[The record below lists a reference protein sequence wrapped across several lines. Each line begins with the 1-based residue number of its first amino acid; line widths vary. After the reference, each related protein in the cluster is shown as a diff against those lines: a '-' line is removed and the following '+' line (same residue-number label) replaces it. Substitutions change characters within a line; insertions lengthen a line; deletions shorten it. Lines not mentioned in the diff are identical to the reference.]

1 VTVEQ
6 RAADGGASESE
17 LGAPL
22 RPGVGAR
29 EPAEL
34 GSWWAEYPL
43 HAHGGVVLDFVLICS
58 LLIIMAPV
66 GMDHCRRASLHL
78 IRGIRRC

>member
-6 RAADGGASESE
+6 RAADGGASESY
-17 LGAPL
+17 LGAAL
-22 RPGVGAR
+22 GQFVGGGVPG
-29 EPAEL
+29 EL

-58 LLIIMAPV
+58 Y
-66 GMDHCRRASLHL
+66 
-78 IRGIRRC
+78 